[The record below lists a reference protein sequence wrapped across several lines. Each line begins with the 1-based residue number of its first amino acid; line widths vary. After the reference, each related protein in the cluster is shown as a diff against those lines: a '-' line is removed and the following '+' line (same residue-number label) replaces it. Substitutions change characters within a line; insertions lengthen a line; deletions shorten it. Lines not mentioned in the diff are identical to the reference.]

1 MTFSKS
7 GKILAFAGLL
17 ILINSQTFS
26 HDMWLVP
33 MKFIVRPGEPLV
45 VFGNTGMDFP
55 NSLNPVELGRV
66 EAFFI
71 LGNSG
76 KKDIS
81 ALRVEGNSLAADLS
95 IGQPGTYVIAAA
107 LKPNEIRLTAEEFN
121 EYVLLE
127 GLKRIHDLRRKEGIL
142 GKDAVEHYSKYPKAI
157 VQVGDLLDETP
168 MKPAG
173 LTLEIVPKVNPY
185 RLKAGDRLQ
194 VAAIFRGKPL
204 PGAEFAWSYPGAGKE
219 YAGSVVAGGSGE
231 VFVPLEKA
239 GSFMIRTMH
248 MEWVKEPTHEW
259 ESFWTSL
266 TFDVAK

>member
-1 MTFSKS
+1 MTKSRS
-7 GKILAFAGLL
+7 GKILAAAVFLL
-17 ILINSQTFS
+17 LVFSQVFS

-33 MKFIVRPGEPLV
+33 KKFIVSPGEPLV

-71 LGNSG
+71 VGNSG
-76 KKDIS
+76 RKDIS
-81 ALRVEGNSLAADLS
+81 SLRVEGNSLAADLS
-95 IGQPGTYVIAAA
+95 IERPGTYVIAAA

-142 GKDAVEHYSKYPKAI
+142 EKDAVEYYSKFPKAI

-168 MKPAG
+168 LKPAD

-185 RLKAGDRLQ
+185 RLKAGERLQ
-194 VAAIFRGKPL
+194 VTALFRGKPL

-219 YAGSVVAGGSGE
+219 YAGSVIADGSGTAS
-231 VFVPLEKA
+231 VPLEKA
-239 GSFMIRTMH
+239 GPFMIRTMH
-248 MEWVKEPTHEW
+248 MEWVKNPTHEW

-266 TFDVAK
+266 TFDVAE